1 MSWAEALSGHLI
13 PCKAEKRQGYNCT
26 LNMLKKKLRSK
37 KEMRLIGKEHTESN
51 QGKGCYRCSV
61 SNEFLK

>member
-1 MSWAEALSGHLI
+1 MSWDKSLPGYLMSY
-13 PCKAEKRQGYNCT
+13 KAEKRQGCNYT
-26 LNMLKKKLRSK
+26 LNMPKKKLGNK